1 MDIQSINLVT
11 LAPAIS
17 LAVGALAVLVSD
29 LMVAKGSRL
38 TGGLAVITV
47 VVAGAFVPATSG
59 DQTLCVEQACSYAVG
74 PLTLA
79 LQGIT
84 IAATAVVVLLS
95 LVMVHDLRIPS
106 GEYFFLILC
115 SASGAMLVPAT
126 TDLVSLIV
134 AFELVSLPT
143 FALIGLNRA
152 DRRAGEAA
160 IKAFLFS
167 VASVAVSLY
176 GIALLYGSTGT
187 VGFFPLFLTS
197 AESDPT
203 PVATAGL
210 VMVLAVIAF
219 KISAVPFHAW
229 APDAYEGAPIP
240 VAAFLSVV
248 SKTSGFAALALV
260 LATFFAWYEIWAPVV
275 AAMAVLTMIIAN
287 TVALRQRGA
296 VRLLAWSSI
305 AQAGYVLVPFGA
317 VAAGV
322 AGSDEYRDAV
332 VAYLVVYAA
341 MNLGAFSV
349 VALVSRQHP
358 RARIADFSGLAWR
371 SPWLGFALAFFLA
384 CLAGLPPG
392 IIGLFIKV
400 QVIAVPVATGAWWL
414 AIAMAIATVIGL
426 AYYLPWAA
434 VLFRRPEPD
443 VEALPGTAGALPMQ
457 LAVGAMLAITVAM
470 SVAPSLALGLLERL

>member
-1 MDIQSINLVT
+1 MDIQSIDFVT
-11 LAPAIS
+11 LAPAIM
-17 LAVGALAVLVSD
+17 LAAGALVVLVSD
-29 LMVAKGSRL
+29 LLLAKGSRVPS
-38 TGGLAVITV
+38 GLALISVI
-47 VVAGAFVPATSG
+47 VAGAFVPATSG
-59 DQTLCVEQACSYAVG
+59 DQTLCVEQACGYAVG

-95 LVMVHDLRIPS
+95 IVMVHDVRIPA
-106 GEYFFLILC
+106 GEYFFLLLC

-134 AFELVSLPT
+134 ALELVSLPT

-160 IKAFLFS
+160 LKAFLFS

-176 GIALLYGSTGT
+176 GVALLYGSTGT
-187 VGFFPLFLTS
+187 VAFFPLFLSSGET
-197 AESDPT
+197 DPT

-229 APDAYEGAPIP
+229 APDAYEGAPVP

-260 LATFFAWYEIWAPVV
+260 LATFFTWYDVWAPVIAV
-275 AAMAVLTMIIAN
+275 MAVLTMVIAN

-317 VAAGV
+317 VVGGL
-322 AGSDEYRDAV
+322 AGSGGFLTAV

-349 VALVSRQHP
+349 VALVARTQPHP
-358 RARIADFSGLAWR
+358 RIADFAGLAWR
-371 SPWLGFALAFFLA
+371 APWLGFALAFFLA

-392 IIGLFIKV
+392 IIGLLIKV

-414 AIAMAIATVIGL
+414 AAVMAVATVIGL

-434 VLFRRPEPD
+434 VLFRRPGAETD
-443 VEALPGTAGALPMQ
+443 VMPGISGALPMKV
-457 LAVGAMLAITVAM
+457 AVASMFAVTVAM
-470 SVAPSLALGLLERL
+470 SVAPSMALGLLERL

>member
-1 MDIQSINLVT
+1 
-11 LAPAIS
+11 
-17 LAVGALAVLVSD
+17 
-29 LMVAKGSRL
+29 
-38 TGGLAVITV
+38 
-47 VVAGAFVPATSG
+47 
-59 DQTLCVEQACSYAVG
+59 
-74 PLTLA
+74 
-79 LQGIT
+79 
-84 IAATAVVVLLS
+84 
-95 LVMVHDLRIPS
+95 
-106 GEYFFLILC
+106 
-115 SASGAMLVPAT
+115 MLVPAT

-134 AFELVSLPT
+134 ALELVSLPT

-160 IKAFLFS
+160 LKAFLFS

-176 GIALLYGSTGT
+176 GVALLYGSTGA
-187 VGFFPLFLTS
+187 VAFFPLFLS
-197 AESDPT
+197 SGESDPT

-229 APDAYEGAPIP
+229 APDAYEGAPVPI
-240 VAAFLSVV
+240 AAFLSVV

-260 LATFFAWYEIWAPVV
+260 LATFFAWYDVWAPVIAV
-275 AAMAVLTMIIAN
+275 MAVLTMVIAN

-317 VAAGV
+317 VVGGV
-322 AGSDEYRDAV
+322 AGSDGFLTAV

-349 VALVSRQHP
+349 VALVARRQPQP
-358 RARIADFSGLAWR
+358 RIDDFAGLAWR
-371 SPWLGFALAFFLA
+371 APWLGFALAFFLA

-392 IIGLFIKV
+392 IIGLLIKV

-414 AIAMAIATVIGL
+414 AAVMAVATVIGL

-434 VLFRRPEPD
+434 VLFRRPVD
-443 VEALPGTAGALPMQ
+443 GAEAMTGISGALPMRV
-457 LAVGAMLAITVAM
+457 AVAAMFAVTVAM
-470 SVAPSLALGLLERL
+470 SVAPSMALGLLERL